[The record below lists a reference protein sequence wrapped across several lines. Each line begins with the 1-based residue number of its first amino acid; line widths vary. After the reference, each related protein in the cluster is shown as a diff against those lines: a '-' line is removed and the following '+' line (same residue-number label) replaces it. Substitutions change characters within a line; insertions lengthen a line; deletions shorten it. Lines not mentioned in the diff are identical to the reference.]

1 MPHPVN
7 QTLIIGY
14 GNALRGD
21 DGAGYIAAELLRERV
36 QGPSVEVLSPQQLTP
51 ELMEPIS
58 RARQVMFIDA
68 SVVGK
73 SGGFHSIQ
81 LRPAPACSHF
91 THQVTPETL
100 LAGAQSLYGCTPKA
114 TLYTIPGRSFDI
126 GQELTP
132 SVRRAVEALVEE
144 LAGVLGFTLR
154 EAAGNCK
161 LRPSEK

>member
-1 MPHPVN
+1 MI

-21 DGAGYIAAELLRERV
+21 DGAGCIAAELLRKRV
-36 QGPSVEVLSPQQLTP
+36 RGPNVEVLSLQQLTP

-58 RARQVMFIDA
+58 RARQVTFIDA

-73 SGGFHSIQ
+73 SGGFDCIP
-81 LRPAPACSHF
+81 LRPAPACSRF

-100 LAGAQSLYGCTPKA
+100 LAGAQSLYGRAPEA
-114 TLYTIPGRSFDI
+114 TLYTIPGRSFEI

-144 LAGVLGFTLR
+144 LAGVLGFVRKQPTL
-154 EAAGNCK
+154 
-161 LRPSEK
+161 